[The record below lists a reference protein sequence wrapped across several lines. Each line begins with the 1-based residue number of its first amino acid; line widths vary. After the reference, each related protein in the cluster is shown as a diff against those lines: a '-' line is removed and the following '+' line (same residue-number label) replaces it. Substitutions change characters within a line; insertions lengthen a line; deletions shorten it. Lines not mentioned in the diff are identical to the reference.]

1 MSYILDALKK
11 NQAEQAETGVN
22 LQPPRRGASRWLA
35 TGLVVVLVLNLALL
49 AWIVLDKS
57 VITGPESPTSVTAAP
72 QTVQPTAA
80 DTAETSANQ
89 PASEAEPIAQRPAVI
104 IESVAEPVVE
114 AEPAA
119 AVTVEVVPTSPATP
133 APAARQRTVQP
144 TALADLPAQEQILYN
159 GFNYSTHIYTDDPE
173 LCAVVIDGERLTAGD
188 SFKGLK
194 LIAITETGVIFEENR
209 RGQRRQVAVS
219 VLEQWER
226 Q

>member
-11 NQAEQAETGVN
+11 SQAEQAETGVN
-22 LQPPRRGASRWLA
+22 LQPPRRGTSRWLA
-35 TGLVVVLVLNLALL
+35 AGLVVVLVINLALL
-49 AWIVLDKS
+49 AWIVLDKAALTDPD
-57 VITGPESPTSVTAAP
+57 ISPGVTAAP
-72 QTVQPTAA
+72 QTAPSAA
-80 DTAETSANQ
+80 AAPAETGTVPAGDNEDTA
-89 PASEAEPIAQRPAVI
+89 AQRPAVTV
-104 IESVAEPVVE
+104 ERSAEPVLE
-114 AEPAA
+114 PEPAA
-119 AVTVEVVPTSPATP
+119 TVAASPTIPDAP
-133 APAARQRTVQP
+133 APAARERAVRP

-159 GFNYSTHIYTDDPE
+159 GFNYSTHIYTDDPD

-194 LIAITETGVIFEENR
+194 VIAITETGVIFEESR